1 MIFQAIISKVYDIET
16 YNINCVLIIGKVP
29 EGENQKKSFELF
41 RNNSKDITIIAFD
54 ELLKKLEVLHDFLLS
69 SNDNNTL

>member
-1 MIFQAIISKVYDIET
+1 
-16 YNINCVLIIGKVP
+16 VLIIGKVP